1 MEKKDFKTAKRTF
14 QKLKLDPSSAALA
27 EETLDKKT
35 TAQIKK
41 NQSMQ
46 QTRTFLNL

>member
-27 EETLDKKT
+27 EETLDKKLLLKLKK
-35 TAQIKK
+35 IKVCSR
-41 NQSMQ
+41 QEL
-46 QTRTFLNL
+46 F